1 MTPTPPGRTAWS
13 LLLAKGLLVAMGT
26 SVLACDME
34 TETVHPTSENL
45 PHRRDYL
52 VTSDSI
58 PAGMSPQALSEWR
71 DARSALLNVR
81 RVAEI
86 GRLGA
91 GAVDDPHVFGL
102 IADVELDEHGNVY
115 VLDRH
120 NAQVRIFDS
129 RGTFVAAIGK
139 PGQGPGEF
147 RDPSALELLPNGR
160 VAVADRGAALKVFT
174 PTEEGYQVESSVQL
188 SLAPEGMCA
197 HGNRVF
203 AAGWQR
209 SSDAIIHRAS
219 AASNG
224 RRRSFGRGY
233 RSESWL
239 VQDQLSDG
247 RIACL
252 GDPVRV
258 VFAFELLPVLRGY
271 DARDGTLAWEVGIDG
286 YAQMKITETT
296 SADGQAAVSFSAREV
311 QDNLVS
317 VTRVASS
324 HVLLQYLRGNPQDVR
339 SGAAE
344 PSTRTYLVDA
354 ATGRGALIDALPLVA
369 AMDSVRQVAMWL
381 LPYPRLEVR
390 AALSHPTGESFR

>member
-1 MTPTPPGRTAWS
+1 MR
-13 LLLAKGLLVAMGT
+13 GLLIATGALM
-26 SVLACDME
+26 LACDME
-34 TETVHPTSENL
+34 TERVHPTSENL

-52 VTSDSI
+52 VGSDSL
-58 PAGMSPQALSEWR
+58 PTGMSAQELSDWRAARAALFG
-71 DARSALLNVR
+71 VR

-86 GRLGA
+86 GRLGT
-91 GAVDDPHVFGL
+91 GAVADPHVFGL
-102 IADVELDEHGNVY
+102 IADVELDERGNVY

-129 RGTFVAAIGK
+129 LGTFVGAIGQ
-139 PGQGPGEF
+139 PGQGPNEF
-147 RDPSALELLPNGR
+147 RDPSALALLSNGR
-160 VAVADRGAALKVFT
+160 VAVADRGAALKVFA
-174 PTEEGYQVESSVQL
+174 PTETGYQVEYNVQL
-188 SLAPEGMCA
+188 SLVPEGMCA
-197 HGNRVF
+197 DGNQVF

-209 SSDAIIHRAS
+209 SSNAIIHHAVGEY
-219 AASNG
+219 NG
-224 RRRSFGRGY
+224 RQHNSFGRGY

-252 GDPVRV
+252 GDPTRV

-271 DARDGTLAWEVGIDG
+271 DARDGTLVWEAGIDG
-286 YAQMKITETT
+286 YAQMKITEIN
-296 SADGQAAVSFSAREV
+296 SADGQSAVSFSAREV

-317 VTRVASS
+317 VTRATSN

-339 SGAAE
+339 SGTAE

-354 ATGRGALIDALPLVA
+354 ATGRGALIDSVPLMA

-390 AALSHPTGESFR
+390 VVLSHLTGEG

>member
-224 RRRSFGRGY
+224 LRRSFGRGY
-233 RSESWL
+233 RS
-239 VQDQLSDG
+239 
-247 RIACL
+247 
-252 GDPVRV
+252 
-258 VFAFELLPVLRGY
+258 
-271 DARDGTLAWEVGIDG
+271 
-286 YAQMKITETT
+286 
-296 SADGQAAVSFSAREV
+296 
-311 QDNLVS
+311 
-317 VTRVASS
+317 
-324 HVLLQYLRGNPQDVR
+324 
-339 SGAAE
+339 
-344 PSTRTYLVDA
+344 
-354 ATGRGALIDALPLVA
+354 
-369 AMDSVRQVAMWL
+369 
-381 LPYPRLEVR
+381 
-390 AALSHPTGESFR
+390 